1 MEMEKKESP
10 FDHDT
15 RSRSRSRKQLI
26 QQLTSKVLWSS
37 KCFERTM
44 WKWES
49 LLYFLL
55 SAPIWGLLYC
65 LIVAYASG
73 HTTATHCRVPN
84 FAMSVSEATSVPKS
98 SGNVWLTSIL
108 SHIYSR
114 IFHANVIFKAFMEN
128 TKYNNLIYFDW

>member
-10 FDHDT
+10 FDDG
-15 RSRSRSRKQLI
+15 SRRKQLI

-98 SGNVWLTSIL
+98 SGNVWLVSIV

>member
-1 MEMEKKESP
+1 MEKKESP
-10 FDHDT
+10 FDHDGSSI
-15 RSRSRSRKQLI
+15 RGKQLI

-65 LIVAYASG
+65 LMVAYSSG

-98 SGNVWLTSIL
+98 SGNVWLISIV